1 VTAMKYDTVVKGGLV
16 VTAEGE
22 SRLDVGIKGERV
34 AELAPEIPSSI
45 SRRTV
50 DASGRFVLPGIIDA
64 HNHPVSADRIDTFSE
79 SAAYGGITTV
89 VPFIRNRRDEGVDET
104 TAESVQAFIDE
115 AMANS
120 RLDFGVHAILLGD
133 DVVEDQ
139 VPRLIGMGV
148 TSFKMFMTYPRRGI
162 MMPDDR
168 MLVAMQLAADGGGL
182 AMVHAE
188 NGYGIDHLV
197 ERFSAANKRSAEYLA
212 QSQPRLLEAE
222 AVNRAATYATITG
235 CPLYV
240 VHLSARES
248 MDVIRRF
255 KDDGLRLYGETCPQY
270 LTLTDET
277 TREYGALAK
286 IGPPLREREDND
298 AMWGGLAD
306 GTIDVV
312 ASDFCGYTRAQ
323 KMTGGQSSDPAAS
336 APEKS
341 GGPTEENI
349 FDARFG
355 GNWAEQMLPVVYHH
369 GVNGGHITLPRL
381 VEVMCESPARI
392 FGLYPAKG
400 TIAVGSDADLVV
412 FDPSVRHTLGAAS
425 QHTNADFT
433 MFEGMEVLGAPVFTM
448 QRGEVLLEDGQ
459 LKRPRG
465 CARYL
470 PGNLS
475 QTGP

>member
-1 VTAMKYDTVVKGGLV
+1 
-16 VTAEGE
+16 
-22 SRLDVGIKGERV
+22 
-34 AELAPEIPSSI
+34 
-45 SRRTV
+45 
-50 DASGRFVLPGIIDA
+50 
-64 HNHPVSADRIDTFSE
+64 
-79 SAAYGGITTV
+79 
-89 VPFIRNRRDEGVDET
+89 
-104 TAESVQAFIDE
+104 
-115 AMANS
+115 
-120 RLDFGVHAILLGD
+120 
-133 DVVEDQ
+133 
-139 VPRLIGMGV
+139 
-148 TSFKMFMTYPRRGI
+148 
-162 MMPDDR
+162 
-168 MLVAMQLAADGGGL
+168 
-182 AMVHAE
+182 
-188 NGYGIDHLV
+188 
-197 ERFSAANKRSAEYLA
+197 
-212 QSQPRLLEAE
+212 
-222 AVNRAATYATITG
+222 
-235 CPLYV
+235 
-240 VHLSARES
+240 
-248 MDVIRRF
+248 
-255 KDDGLRLYGETCPQY
+255 
-270 LTLTDET
+270 
-277 TREYGALAK
+277 
-286 IGPPLREREDND
+286 
-298 AMWGGLAD
+298 MWGGLAD